1 MRVTGARGSESEFDM
16 TPGVL
21 LDIDGVLTQ
30 GGRAIDGAAAAVQE
44 LRDAGHPLLFVT
56 NTTSRARGILAQDL
70 RRVGFELEVDE
81 ILDPMVAAKDWIV
94 AHDRAPAAIV
104 VSPTSRPDLE
114 GIEVDEDAP
123 KALVLGD
130 LGEGWSYAE
139 LNRVLGILLDN
150 PDCALLAL
158 GGTRYWRA
166 ADGWRLDVGPFAAM
180 FSMAADRE
188 AVICGKP
195 ARDFFHSACR
205 RIGCDPADVV
215 MVGDDV
221 VSDVGGAIDA
231 GLRGILVRTGKFR
244 EADLTRGVDPE
255 VVIRSVA
262 DLPAHL
268 RF

>member
-1 MRVTGARGSESEFDM
+1 MKTGI
-16 TPGVL
+16 L

-30 GGRAIDGAAAAVQE
+30 SGRAIEGAADTVHA
-44 LRDAGHPLLFVT
+44 LRDAGHPMLFVT
-56 NTTSRARGILAQDL
+56 NTTSRARSILAQDL

-81 ILDPMVAAKDWIV
+81 ILNPMVAAKAWIV
-94 AHDRAPAAIV
+94 AEERAPAAIF
-104 VSPTSRPDLE
+104 VSATSRPDLE
-114 GIEVDEDAP
+114 GIAVDEESP
-123 KALVLGD
+123 RSLVLGD
-130 LGEGWSYAE
+130 LQERWDYQQ
-139 LNRVLGILLDN
+139 LNHVLGLLLDN

-195 ARDFFHSACR
+195 SRDFFHLACR
-205 RIGCDPADVV
+205 MIDRKPAEVV

-231 GLRGILVRTGKFR
+231 GLRGLLVRTGKFR
-244 EADLTRGVDPE
+244 HGDLEKDVDHEAVLD
-255 VVIRSVA
+255 SVA
-262 DLPAHL
+262 DLPRHL
-268 RF
+268 GVT